1 MDIWLDYV
9 NLKVGNDIKK
19 VKFEIIKIGDII
31 IVKVGEKVFFDG
43 IVVVGEFL
51 LDIKVLIGEL
61 VLWKIKIGDNVLFG
75 CIN

>member
-1 MDIWLDYV
+1 M
-9 NLKVGNDIKK
+9 KVGNDIKK

-61 VLWKIKIGDNVLFG
+61 VL
-75 CIN
+75 